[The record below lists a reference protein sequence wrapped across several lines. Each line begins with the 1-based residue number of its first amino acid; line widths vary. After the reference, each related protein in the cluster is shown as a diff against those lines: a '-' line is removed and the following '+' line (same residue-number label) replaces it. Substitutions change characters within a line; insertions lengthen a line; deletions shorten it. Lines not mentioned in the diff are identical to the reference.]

1 MKLSQ
6 STLFITKKNTMNA
19 QFNGSTNC
27 FVGNMSDPN
36 TALPN
41 TQVFD
46 GINTCIAI
54 PDNPNL
60 NFGTGDFTIAA
71 KVKTTQKIGTIPI
84 ADKRLDE
91 SSPAPVSGYHIY
103 IIDGVFGIQL
113 ADAINDNWTNYM
125 SDFFIADGQTHHIA
139 VTISRTQPDG
149 GRFYGNGRE
158 GGTRFNPTNRSGS
171 LDNTQPLVIG
181 RRSDSPSTPELF
193 QGEIG
198 EVKLFNRV
206 LAPDEIA
213 QLAGVSITPPPADI
227 PPNPNDP
234 NWYMQKAGL
243 PTVEEIGAEMWV
255 TACDLQAQQGA
266 VTFNTGNTQT
276 CVRQPEPGWVIRD
289 FKTEV
294 VINLSNR
301 GSYKADI
308 FAEGADFAIN
318 EQQIGDKWKIAKDL
332 AAKVGTAE
340 VTTKLDFEYQ
350 RHQQLIRTCQT
361 NKNTF
366 FMSVNANGGLFRKS
380 VIHVKSMIL
389 VKRIA

>member
-1 MKLSQ
+1 
-6 STLFITKKNTMNA
+6 MNA
-19 QFNGSTNC
+19 QFNGSPTC
-27 FVGNMSDPN
+27 FPGTMADAN
-36 TALPN
+36 TALAN

-46 GINTCIAI
+46 GLNTCIAI
-54 PDNPNL
+54 ANNPNL
-60 NFGTGDFTIAA
+60 NFGTGYLSLSI
-71 KVKTTQKIGTIPI
+71 KLKTNQTKGTIPI
-84 ADKRLDE
+84 LDKRLDE
-91 SSPAPVSGYHIY
+91 SSPDPVTGYHLY
-103 IIDGVFGIQL
+103 TIDGVLGVQL
-113 ADAINDNWTNYM
+113 ADGLNDAWTNYM
-125 SDFFIADGQTHHIA
+125 SGVFIADGKTHHIA
-139 VTISRTQPDG
+139 VTISRTQQDG
-149 GRFYGNGRE
+149 GRFYVDGRE
-158 GGTRFNPTNRSGS
+158 VGTRFNPINRSGS
-171 LDNTQPLVIG
+171 LDNNQPLVIG

-206 LAPDEIA
+206 LSAEEVA
-213 QLAGVSITPPPADI
+213 KLAGVTTPPADV

-266 VTFNTGNTQT
+266 VTFNSGSTQT
-276 CVRQPEPGWVIRD
+276 CARQPEPGWVIRD

-294 VINLSNR
+294 VTNLSDR

-308 FAEGADFAIN
+308 LAEGASLAIN

-340 VTTKLDFEYQ
+340 VSTKLNFEYE
-350 RHQQLIRTCQT
+350 RHQQLIRSYQT

-366 FMSVNANGGLFRKS
+366 FMSVTANGGLFRKS